1 MHMAWLYDENK
12 TITQLKADYYTRVA
26 NDLWGVLAKAAE
38 RAPGLTIGDLIKT
51 QSDSIMDD
59 LCLEADIATED
70 ELDAQTIIFVSGHDD
85 HAADEAMGEAEAKQ
99 LGVKA
104 RAAAAF
110 VADAN
115 DLLNNEWHLQGAA
128 RSLGVKL

>member
-1 MHMAWLYDENK
+1 MWLYDEDK
-12 TITQLKADYYTRVA
+12 TIRELRAAYFERVA
-26 NDLWGVLAKAAE
+26 NDLWSVLAKAVT
-38 RAPGLTIGDLIKT
+38 RTRSWGLSLEEIIKA

-59 LCLEADIATED
+59 LSLEADIASQD

-115 DLLNNEWHLQGAA
+115 DLLNNEWHLRGVAQ
-128 RSLGVKL
+128 SLGVKP

>member
-1 MHMAWLYDENK
+1 MSWLYDENK
-12 TITQLKADYYTRVA
+12 TILELKAAYFERVA
-26 NDLWGVLAKAAE
+26 NDLWGVLAKAVA
-38 RAPGLTIGDLIKT
+38 RAPGLSIEELIKT

-59 LCLEADIATED
+59 ICLEADIATQD
-70 ELDAQTIIFVSGHDD
+70 ELDAQTIVFVSGHDD

-99 LGVKA
+99 LAVRA

-115 DLLNNEWHLQGAA
+115 DLLNNEWHLRGVAE
-128 RSLGVKL
+128 SLGVKR

>member
-1 MHMAWLYDENK
+1 MWLYDANK
-12 TITQLKADYYTRVA
+12 TITQLKAAYFTRVA
-26 NDLWGVLAKAAE
+26 NDLWGVLAKAVE
-38 RAPGLTIGDLIKT
+38 RAPGLSIEELIKA

-59 LCLEADIATED
+59 ICLEADIAAHD
-70 ELDAQTIIFVSGHDD
+70 ELDAQTIVFVSGHDD

-99 LGVKA
+99 LGVRA

-115 DLLNNEWHLQGAA
+115 DLLNNEWHLRGVAE
-128 RSLGVKL
+128 SLGVKR